1 MKPSCCPASYSS
13 DLGPVSI
20 VPEEVVCC
28 RLTDSWSVNPWIVQ
42 VTLST
47 LNQENLKLMVKIGQ
61 SGKDVSEPEKSHRQ
75 HKEATDLPATTHPQL
90 PPPHTIISTSSGT
103 VILKSMRSF

>member
-1 MKPSCCPASYSS
+1 MKPSCCPASCSS

-28 RLTDSWSVNPWIVQ
+28 RLTDSWSVNPWIIQ

-61 SGKDVSEPEKSHRQ
+61 SDKDASEPEKSHRQ
-75 HKEATDLPATTHPQL
+75 HKETTDLPATTHPQL

-103 VILKSMRSF
+103 VILKSVRYF